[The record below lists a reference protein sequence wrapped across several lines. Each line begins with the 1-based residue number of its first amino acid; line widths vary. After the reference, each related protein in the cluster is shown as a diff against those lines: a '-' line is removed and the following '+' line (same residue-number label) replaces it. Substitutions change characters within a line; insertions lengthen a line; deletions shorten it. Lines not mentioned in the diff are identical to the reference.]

1 MSSYNTWRIV
11 CIAEML
17 LIVLSLTYLARQSWT
32 VQSAGY
38 RDSISQVGQATTGAN
53 NERIPF
59 SRQVHIGETCTSRE
73 PI

>member
-1 MSSYNTWRIV
+1 MSIYNTWRIV

-38 RDSISQVGQATTGAN
+38 RDSINQVGRATTGVDT
-53 NERIPF
+53 ERIPF
-59 SRQVHIGETCTSRE
+59 SG
-73 PI
+73 